1 MMLSIEKRAMSS
13 RQKILDKAA
22 ELIHTRGFNHTSI
35 QDVLDAASVT
45 KSNFYYHFESKEHL
59 AFEVLGERMRRFY
72 AVAIGPSL
80 ENKDIDPLKRIDAFF
95 DRLLAIG
102 RSEIGA
108 LGCPFG
114 NLAQEIS
121 SIHEPLRESLSLFF
135 KACTE
140 ALERCFEEGKDVG
153 IFRQGLPSKRLADFV
168 LAQIQGSFLLRKT
181 HKEPRVLEDN
191 LEVLRQVIR
200 QWSA

>member
-1 MMLSIEKRAMSS
+1 MSS

-59 AFEVLGERMRRFY
+59 AFEVLGERMRQFY
-72 AVAIGPSL
+72 AIAIGPSI
-80 ENKDIDPLKRIDAFF
+80 ENRALDPLNRIDSFF
-95 DRLLAIG
+95 ERLLAIG
-102 RSEIGA
+102 RSEMGA

-140 ALERCFEEGKDVG
+140 ALERCLEDGKESG
-153 IFRQGLPSKRLADFV
+153 IFRQALPSRQIAEFV

-181 HKEPRVLEDN
+181 HKEPRVLEGN
-191 LEVLRQVIR
+191 IEVLRQVIR